1 LDAET
6 IYEVYV
12 TSNCGPSPELSD
24 ALLVTTNSGFF
35 TFDNSCGPG
44 FQDISGSGTGLNL
57 ADDATTVITLASPVN
72 FQGNSSSTIT
82 VSNNGFISFPGVTL
96 NAWNNDWDSEEGNV
110 FWQETTIAG
119 DDYLIVEWYNRPR
132 FSGVIGQNVTF
143 EILMNK
149 TTNEVYYIYDDVV
162 VGGSQAS
169 NDFGG
174 QGTISAVGP
183 QGTATVSVSNTAY
196 LTANSCVHF
205 YNALCPNPINLTS
218 QIFQEEVILDWGTG
232 LYGETEWTVIYGP
245 AGFDP
250 ATGGTTVTSA
260 NSDIDIVNLTQLTEY
275 DVYIYSECTLD
286 DLTSP
291 GLLLNFQTL
300 PFCSDPTGI
309 TTATDVDSL
318 FSAWNWVE
326 TGPLYPSTGF
336 NIQYGMTGFDLYS
349 GTVVNANNNLSDTT
363 VNAGFLA
370 GGVYQVYV
378 QAVCSSDTSNYSGPF
393 TFIMPLSNDSVCG
406 AEMLA
411 VDGTVY
417 YFNNVGATAQAG
429 EAALITGTNPAGYN
443 STDLAVLTWGSPA
456 VEGSNWYSFV
466 APTSGSMR
474 FSGLDQNA
482 FLSQIAI
489 YALTDCGDFTTFE
502 LMGASDQTDAGVTT
516 KLAPNFTIC
525 GLTAGQTYYVLH
537 DAWSNGFGGAAN
549 FGQYSIKMTPIDLEA
564 GSFVSMLEV
573 CTGNAV
579 VLFDGITGYQ
589 DGGTWTAELAS
600 VGTGIADSLF
610 SSSGLSYQ
618 VHNFE
623 YRVTDGCAYDSIT
636 SQVRIFPP
644 SAAGPDGTLTVCRN
658 EPYDLL
664 SGLSGTVDLGGTWLN
679 PSSVALPGSTTTAS
693 NLPGQY
699 NFVYI
704 TGNGVCPDDT
714 ANVLVDVDAICDW
727 NNVDE
732 MYFGTM
738 TLLPNPTNGLV
749 YISNQGSTEV
759 FNYEITDID
768 GRVIA
773 TKKSAINGTS
783 VTEINLNGKVTGMYM
798 IRVFNDNAE
807 KVFRV
812 ILQ

>member
-1 LDAET
+1 
-6 IYEVYV
+6 
-12 TSNCGPSPELSD
+12 
-24 ALLVTTNSGFF
+24 
-35 TFDNSCGPG
+35 
-44 FQDISGSGTGLNL
+44 LNL
-57 ADDATTVITLASPVN
+57 ADDQSTVITLASPVN

-132 FSGVIGQNVTF
+132 FSGIIGQNVTF

-183 QGTATVSVSNTAY
+183 LGTTTVSVNNTAY

-232 LYGETEWTVIYGP
+232 LYGETAWTIIYGP

-250 ATGGTTVTSA
+250 ATGGTTLTSV
-260 NSDIDIVNLTQLTEY
+260 NSDIDIIGLAQLTNY
-275 DVYIYSECTLD
+275 DVYVYSECTVD

-291 GLLLNFQTL
+291 GLLYSFQTL
-300 PFCSDPTGI
+300 PFCSNPTGI

-318 FSAWNWVE
+318 FTAWNWTE
-326 TGPLYPSTGF
+326 TVALYPSTGF
-336 NIQYGMTGFDLYS
+336 NLQYGMTGFDLYS

-363 VNAGFLA
+363 FDAGFLA
-370 GGVYQVYV
+370 GGVYEVYV
-378 QAVCSSDTSNYSGPF
+378 QAVCGSDTSNYMGPI
-393 TFIMPLSNDSVCG
+393 TFVMPLSNDSVCG

-417 YFNNVGATAQAG
+417 YFNNTGATAQAG
-429 EAALITGTNPAGYN
+429 EGALITGSNPAGYN
-443 STDLAVLTWGSPA
+443 STDLAVMTWGVPI

-466 APTSGSMR
+466 APTSGSIR
-474 FSGLDQNA
+474 FSGLDENQFA
-482 FLSQIAI
+482 SQIAI
-489 YALTDCGDFTTFE
+489 YSLTDCGDFTTFE
-502 LMGASDQTDAGVTT
+502 LMGASDQTDEGVTA
-516 KLAPNFTIC
+516 KLAPNFTLC
-525 GLTAGQTYYVLH
+525 GLTAGETYYILH
-537 DAWSNGFGGAAN
+537 DAWSNGFGGFPI

-573 CTGNAV
+573 CSGNAV

-600 VGTGIADSLF
+600 VGTGIADSTF

-679 PSSVALPGSTTTAS
+679 PSSVALLGSTTTAS

-714 ANVLVDVDAICDW
+714 ANVLVDVLATCDE
-727 NNVDE
+727 NNLDE

-749 YISNQGSTEV
+749 YITNQGSTEV

-768 GRVIA
+768 GRIVA